1 MSQKKTALVV
11 GLVALTVFGAPIAA
25 SAAPM
30 HTDFPNVSFHTEDGE
45 DGSDYS
51 FDDGDS
57 DKDDHH
63 KSIPPV
69 FVVPGEKHHRHDRGQ
84 QPGATPTPAP
94 TDGSDDGSTTPD
106 DSNTVD
112 GATVD
117 PAAASD
123 FVVMGPGDAPVT
135 DQLGGVNPE
144 EARAIDIKKVMV
156 THKSP
161 ADEFVDAAYI
171 GLGLLGASA
180 VGLGATAGI
189 RAIRLR
195 RSGKTDYLYGEK

>member
-11 GLVALTVFGAPIAA
+11 GLVALTVFGAPMAA
-25 SAAPM
+25 SAAPV

-45 DGSDYS
+45 DGSDDS

-69 FVVPGEKHHRHDRGQ
+69 FVVPGEKHHRDHKAGT
-84 QPGATPTPAP
+84 TPSTTPD
-94 TDGSDDGSTTPD
+94 DGSDDGSTTLD

>member
-1 MSQKKTALVV
+1 
-11 GLVALTVFGAPIAA
+11 
-25 SAAPM
+25 M
-30 HTDFPNVSFHTEDGE
+30 HTDFPSVSFHTEDGDDE
-45 DGSDYS
+45 G
-51 FDDGDS
+51 FDDGDE

-63 KSIPPV
+63 KSIPPI
-69 FVVPGEKHHRHDRGQ
+69 FVMPGEKHHRDRDHRAGTT
-84 QPGATPTPAP
+84 PTATPD
-94 TDGSDDGSTTPD
+94 DGSDDGSTTQD

-112 GATVD
+112 GAAVD
-117 PAAASD
+117 PASTGD

-135 DQLGGVNPE
+135 DKLGGVNPE

-161 ADEFVDAAYI
+161 ADEFVDAAYV